1 MVKTY
6 PLEIPEFA
14 NGDGFATKDQHYWDW
29 GRREDVWDFNDY
41 GVTWSVREEDLKDY
55 IGLFTG
61 CDSKDISD
69 NTVLH
74 FLSHSVKK
82 FIDSNKLIEVLKNRN
97 AESYLYRSIIPF
109 LTKLYINLLI
119 DRIATDLDLS
129 DYDSIVKYCQNSEE
143 FAVANNPE
151 YFITQCKIR
160 PRPWWRC
167 FGNDIVEDDRR

>member
-1 MVKTY
+1 MRTVCTDILMICK
-6 PLEIPEFA
+6 
-14 NGDGFATKDQHYWDW
+14 GW
-29 GRREDVWDFNDY
+29 GTETFH
-41 GVTWSVREEDLKDY
+41 SKEEALKDY
-55 IGLFTG
+55 IGLFAG
-61 CDSKDISD
+61 CDSRYISD

-82 FIDSNKLIEVLKNRN
+82 FISSSRLVEALNNN
-97 AESYLYRSIIPF
+97 AESYLYRDMSIVPF